1 MQTFFV
7 SFFMLIIVKAYFILD
22 KISQNVPWIDLGY
35 GFRWGGEESFSFY
48 MTIRLHRTTS
58 KVKPA
63 AKTVHEL
70 PMKVTSTDH
79 YFLRIP
85 CLSSLIQIL
94 EQKLSIN
101 NLSDKYIN

>member
-1 MQTFFV
+1 
-7 SFFMLIIVKAYFILD
+7 MLILSLIKFHGMSHELTSAM
-22 KISQNVPWIDLGY
+22 SLG
-35 GFRWGGEESFSFY
+35 GGGEESFSFY
-48 MTIRLHRTTS
+48 MTIQLHRTTS

>member
-1 MQTFFV
+1 MSHELT
-7 SFFMLIIVKAYFILD
+7 SAMG
-22 KISQNVPWIDLGY
+22 LG
-35 GFRWGGEESFSFY
+35 GGGEESFSFY

-70 PMKVTSTDH
+70 PMKVTRTDH